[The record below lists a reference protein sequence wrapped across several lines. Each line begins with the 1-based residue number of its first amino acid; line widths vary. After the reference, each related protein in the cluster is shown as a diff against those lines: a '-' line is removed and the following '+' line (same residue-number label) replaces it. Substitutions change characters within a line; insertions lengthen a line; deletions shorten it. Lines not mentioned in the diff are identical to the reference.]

1 MKIAIV
7 GGTGRV
13 ARRII
18 AEALGRGHTVTAISR
33 DPSMLE
39 PRPGLEPKVGDA
51 LRPDTLAPLLAGH
64 DIVVSSIKFRMS
76 NPNLLIEAVRKSGVK
91 RYNVVG
97 GGGSLFVEP
106 GMLMIDAPG
115 FPEIAREEAT
125 LGKIFLD
132 KLRTASDLEWTMLCP
147 SATEF
152 APGERTGSF
161 RLGGDILLVDANGRS
176 HISYEDFAV
185 AFVDEIEDP
194 KHVRKRF
201 TVGY

>member
-51 LRPDTLAPLLAGH
+51 LRPDTLACLLAGH

-76 NPNLLIEAVRKSGVK
+76 DPDLLIEAVRKSGVK
-91 RYNVVG
+91 RYHVVG
-97 GGGSLFVEP
+97 GGGSLYVEP

-161 RLGGDILLVDANGRS
+161 RLGGDTLLVDANGRS